1 MTQLVYGMTV
11 SLDGYI
17 SGPNGEIDWSAP
29 DEELH
34 RFHNERTRA
43 QSAVLMGR
51 KLYQEMLVWEK
62 TDVASWDTEY
72 EREFA
77 SIWND
82 TPKVVFSTTL
92 DRVDGNARLARSD
105 LADEVE
111 ALKAEFDGD
120 LSVGGAGLA
129 SSLTKL
135 GLIDEYWL
143 FVAPVVLGGGTPY
156 FGVHGTPLDLELL
169 ETRPFGQG
177 VIHLRYRRLR

>member
-1 MTQLVYGMTV
+1 M
-11 SLDGYI
+11 
-17 SGPNGEIDWSAP
+17 
-29 DEELH
+29 
-34 RFHNERTRA
+34 
-43 QSAVLMGR
+43 
-51 KLYQEMLVWEK
+51 
-62 TDVASWDTEY
+62 
-72 EREFA
+72 
-77 SIWND
+77 
-82 TPKVVFSTTL
+82 
-92 DRVDGNARLARSD
+92 ARID

-156 FGVHGTPLDLELL
+156 FGVDGTPLDLELL